1 MTSVPRR
8 MTGTPQSRVQRY
20 TGDPDEL
27 IERLQLSMGLESL
40 DGVKRLMAVEPAR
53 GTRYY
58 VAVVGD
64 RRFDPTGE
72 TTELE
77 PPQIIDVAVSPEYR
91 RRGIASALMERA
103 VRETS
108 AAGYYRL
115 WLYTDGNSHELLTFY
130 RRLGFRQVSAVP
142 DWLGDGSV
150 KAILRLDFR

>member
-1 MTSVPRR
+1 

-27 IERLQLSMGLESL
+27 IALLQLSMGIESL
-40 DGVKRLMAVEPAR
+40 DGVRRLMAVERAR

-64 RRFDPTGE
+64 RIVGVVGLWFDPTGE
-72 TTELE
+72 TAELE

-91 RRGIASALMERA
+91 RRGIARALMERA

-108 AAGYYRL
+108 AAGYDRL

-130 RRLGFRQVSAVP
+130 RGLGFRLVSAVP
-142 DWLGDGSV
+142 DWFGDGSV
-150 KAILRLDFR
+150 KAILSLDFR